1 MPSLK
6 CLTTADVSNFANICT
21 YLHPYMYVCVI
32 YTYVNQCVLCICKYT
47 QTFARV
53 YVNELMHVIEIME
66 MENIKGIKSFKC
78 YLTRDLLVISSTI

>member
-1 MPSLK
+1 MLDYGGHVQF
-6 CLTTADVSNFANICT
+6 CEYT

-47 QTFARV
+47 HTFARV
-53 YVNELMHVIEIME
+53 YVNELMHLIEIME